1 MKMKGSNVS
10 PTLLY
15 DDEEIEVANILLD
28 LRKLIRQSDFR
39 VKLRGLSL
47 SWGCKRRRS
56 KINRSAAVSPPPT
69 TAAVKSRSPSPPP
82 PPKDSRSEPE
92 IPAGLRFKTEVLSPA
107 TPLSFSPSESDEKPV
122 ISSRK
127 HSKKRTREEWMKNVD
142 ELTQCKEVLIGQLE
156 NVRAY
161 YNNQLAYNLKLKAMR
176 QEILSTSQK
185 VEEPSG
191 PDTRAGQGYPQ
202 YESPIIIDQL
212 GQRYQY
218 QGLVSAQNGMG
229 YLLGPIGIP
238 DLNVS
243 VEETLVMGSS
253 QPFDVQRMEGGDKKT
268 RYAEARRY
276 RMVRNKSKIKGGP
289 RSTTL
294 PSFPCR
300 T

>member
-1 MKMKGSNVS
+1 MKMKGSNVC

-39 VKLRGLSL
+39 VKLR
-47 SWGCKRRRS
+47 
-56 KINRSAAVSPPPT
+56 
-69 TAAVKSRSPSPPP
+69 
-82 PPKDSRSEPE
+82 EPE

-202 YESPIIIDQL
+202 FESPIIIDPL

-229 YLLGPIGIP
+229 YLVGPIGIP

-243 VEETLVMGSS
+243 VVVGSS

-300 T
+300 R

>member
-1 MKMKGSNVS
+1 MAFF
-10 PTLLY
+10 
-15 DDEEIEVANILLD
+15 DDNNDFCCLCFLKNIFWVFIGMSCILFIYLFFKIY
-28 LRKLIRQSDFR
+28 L
-39 VKLRGLSL
+39 GL
-47 SWGCKRRRS
+47 
-56 KINRSAAVSPPPT
+56 
-69 TAAVKSRSPSPPP
+69 
-82 PPKDSRSEPE
+82 
-92 IPAGLRFKTEVLSPA
+92 
-107 TPLSFSPSESDEKPV
+107 
-122 ISSRK
+122 
-127 HSKKRTREEWMKNVD
+127 
-142 ELTQCKEVLIGQLE
+142 Q
-156 NVRAY
+156 
-161 YNNQLAYNLKLKAMR
+161 
-176 QEILSTSQK
+176 ILSTSQK

-229 YLLGPIGIP
+229 YLVGPIGIP

-243 VEETLVMGSS
+243 VEETLVVGSS

-276 RMVRNKSKIKGGP
+276 RMDKNKSKIKGGP

-300 T
+300 R